1 MIWVRAL
8 RLPFLTASVMPF
20 CLGAL
25 WPASA
30 LIGWPFLLGLVAVA
44 ATHLS
49 ANLVNDYADSRSG
62 ADWHDLTYHQGLF
75 GGSKLIQEGRLSE
88 GWYLRAAVL
97 CGLVAVAAG
106 AALAWALGSVVP
118 VLGMAAVLALAW
130 AYSKRPLQLAY
141 RGLGEPV
148 IFLLFGPAV
157 VMGGQYTQTGVLVT
171 AAGFWLS
178 LPFGFLTTAI
188 LVANEIADADAD
200 RQAQKRTWVQR
211 LGRAGAGRLHGAL
224 VLAAGL
230 ALAWCLGVGVV
241 GPAGAIALAGLLP
254 AATATALLTTGTPS
268 PRRWL
273 MASKLTIA
281 GQALTSLLVLLTVSL

>member
-8 RLPFLTASVMPF
+8 RLPFLTASVVPF
-20 CLGAL
+20 CVGAL
-25 WPASA
+25 WPTSA
-30 LIGWPFLLGLVAVA
+30 LLGWPFLLGLVAVA

-88 GWYLRAAVL
+88 HWYLRAAVL
-97 CGLVAVAAG
+97 CGLVAAG
-106 AALAWALGSVVP
+106 AGTALAWALGSAVP
-118 VLGMAAVLALAW
+118 LLGMAAVLALAW

-157 VMGGQYTQTGVLVT
+157 VMGGQYTQTGVLFT
-171 AAGFWLS
+171 LAGFWLS
-178 LPFGFLTTAI
+178 LPFAFLTTAI

-211 LGRAGAGRLHGAL
+211 LGRAGAGRLHGVL

-230 ALAWCLGVGVV
+230 ALSWCLSVGVV
-241 GPAGAIALAGLLP
+241 GPAGAIALVGLLP
-254 AATATALLTTGTPS
+254 AAVATALLTTGTPG

-273 MASKLTIA
+273 LASKLTIA
-281 GQALTSLLVLLTVSL
+281 GQALTSLLLLLTVSL